1 MKRYEFIA
9 KERVNHTVE
18 RLCRVMKVSPDA
30 FYKWRAGKSYQLGE
44 RKRELAEKVKT
55 VFYFHRR
62 RYGARRIAA
71 QLQAEGVAVGRRQV
85 GSLLR
90 DQNLQAIRPRRFTPR
105 TTDSKHG
112 FGYSENLLKDRNN
125 APTDKGEV
133 VVGV

>member
-44 RKRELAEKVKT
+44 
-55 VFYFHRR
+55 R